1 MTLRRRRRSHGAS
14 WSATTPDNPKPKPEP
29 KPKPYPDPKP
39 KSNPNPDQV
48 GNNPR
53 GGAAREPQGDIV
65 PDVLRFSTDGFA
77 SSKHCSCSEKTRFW
91 FSYALRRWPSVSWI
105 AKTEDDT
112 YLHLGKLLADLG
124 APQMEPSRAA
134 ADGHVMYGLMN
145 LCTATPYSQTA
156 AGCFLG
162 DMESQS
168 TVLASMSKSR
178 SPGCKAFPAAPF
190 PTGPLAVMSA
200 GLARE
205 VFERCE
211 YMQGYSA
218 AAAALGGTC
227 LNSRVGKTFLNLNA
241 CDCAIGGWIQQCVPT
256 LSLGSMTWTKGH
268 HNAQTGGGLGWVRPD
283 DQSIAVH
290 YLKTD
295 AAVPWQA
302 AHNAS
307 RDTAVPAFPPIMWQY
322 DNPANGHPSVRVAEG
337 SKALQAWYSRTCRH
351 APASFVQQ
359 YARERRGGSPYSWG
373 NFGCHRVRGHP
384 TPVPENDA
392 NYRKEDANY
401 RRRLPQ
407 AEAQAALSGSVSPLE
422 ASEG

>member
-1 MTLRRRRRSHGAS
+1 
-14 WSATTPDNPKPKPEP
+14 
-29 KPKPYPDPKP
+29 
-39 KSNPNPDQV
+39 
-48 GNNPR
+48 
-53 GGAAREPQGDIV
+53 V

-359 YARERRGGSPYSWG
+359 YARERRGGSPYTWA

-407 AEAQAALSGSVSPLE
+407 AEAQAAPSGSVSPPE
-422 ASEG
+422 A

>member
-1 MTLRRRRRSHGAS
+1 
-14 WSATTPDNPKPKPEP
+14 
-29 KPKPYPDPKP
+29 
-39 KSNPNPDQV
+39 
-48 GNNPR
+48 
-53 GGAAREPQGDIV
+53 
-65 PDVLRFSTDGFA
+65 
-77 SSKHCSCSEKTRFW
+77 
-91 FSYALRRWPSVSWI
+91 
-105 AKTEDDT
+105 
-112 YLHLGKLLADLG
+112 
-124 APQMEPSRAA
+124 
-134 ADGHVMYGLMN
+134 
-145 LCTATPYSQTA
+145 
-156 AGCFLG
+156 
-162 DMESQS
+162 
-168 TVLASMSKSR
+168 
-178 SPGCKAFPAAPF
+178 
-190 PTGPLAVMSA
+190 
-200 GLARE
+200 
-205 VFERCE
+205 
-211 YMQGYSA
+211 
-218 AAAALGGTC
+218 
-227 LNSRVGKTFLNLNA
+227 
-241 CDCAIGGWIQQCVPT
+241 
-256 LSLGSMTWTKGH
+256 MTWTKGH

-407 AEAQAALSGSVSPLE
+407 AEAQAAPSGSVSPPE
-422 ASEG
+422 A